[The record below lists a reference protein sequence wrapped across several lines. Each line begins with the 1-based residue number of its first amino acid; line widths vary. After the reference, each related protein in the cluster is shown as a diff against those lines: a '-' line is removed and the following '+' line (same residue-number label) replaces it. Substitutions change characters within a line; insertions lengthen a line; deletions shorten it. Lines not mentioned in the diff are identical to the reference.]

1 MKFIDYTFI
10 LIGLIIT
17 YGNLNALYN
26 FHQKDAEIN
35 IKVMMTVATI
45 WTLWAIIRGC

>member
-17 YGNLNALYN
+17 YGNLSALYN
-26 FHQKDAEIN
+26 FYQKDAEIHVK
-35 IKVMMTVATI
+35 ITMVIATI
-45 WTLWAIIRGC
+45 WTLWAIFRGC